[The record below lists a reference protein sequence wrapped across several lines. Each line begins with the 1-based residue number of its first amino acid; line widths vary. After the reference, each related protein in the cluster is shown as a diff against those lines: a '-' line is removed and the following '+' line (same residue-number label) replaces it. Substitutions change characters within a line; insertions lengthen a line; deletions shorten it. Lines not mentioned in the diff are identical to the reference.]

1 MQCNRAL
8 QIDRQTD
15 SPKSSGGSPSG
26 SSHKRLTSTIDQDP
40 TYEPSKKK
48 KRIRKKVKSS
58 LPSSPTSPTS
68 SSIASPENNCEK
80 TNGYALKIRK
90 KFLHTHLQSFLKSQK
105 FIKSKLD
112 AMKEAMKS
120 CSANVHQLMSKSVPQ
135 LERMYDNTVRLADL
149 EQSGNEDGLFL
160 CITELSALFPTLIS
174 DLSENLSLKVP
185 GVSLT
190 ILSVLKKMEYLANE
204 MTKYTPQS
212 KTLAYGDANT
222 GETISV
228 EPSSSTGGDTV
239 TTPTTPPPL
248 LSLDEAVEML
258 DDNQQSS
265 NESEEQITSLTISIS
280 TKFLRKIGGKQLIKV
295 SDENALSDEAQHGG
309 QSDVVPTAGD
319 PSENQEPAGAQAS
332 PENSHVDTSTVLQ
345 ASDEP
350 QDCMN
355 SIDIEV
361 VENEYHHLESTD
373 AAGKTADREGNVASV
388 VNGKDAASLLDVHN
402 SVEDTVLDSNNS
414 NNVVNDHDSVATSTD
429 ECTVTSSIA
438 CVQST
443 ATTNTTTCSPN
454 QNTAIGTGVARSL
467 PPFSAIPS
475 NQSYGS
481 AITPIHSSA
490 PPPYSSA
497 TGTGLYHNLPITTT
511 CSGFTP
517 LLPQYHIPTP
527 IINISQSFDGL
538 VVKWTLAP
546 EDMHLAPQVRLYR
559 LCVFQGNHAPP
570 PHLWH
575 VIGEVEAMK
584 LPMSCTLKCLQRGSM
599 YHFALQ
605 ATGRDGTHGQFS
617 QSKVIQI
624 Y

>member
-1 MQCNRAL
+1 MQCNKA
-8 QIDRQTD
+8 QQTDRQTEL
-15 SPKSSGGSPSG
+15 SKSLAGGSPS
-26 SSHKRLTSTIDQDP
+26 HKRSSSTINQDP

-48 KRIRKKVKSS
+48 KRVRKKVKSS
-58 LPSSPTSPTS
+58 QPSSPTSP
-68 SSIASPENNCEK
+68 SIASPEKNYEK

-120 CSANVHQLMSKSVPQ
+120 CNANVHKLMSKSVPQ
-135 LERMYDNTVRLADL
+135 FERMYKNTVRLADL
-149 EQSGNEDGLFL
+149 EQSGNEDDLFL
-160 CITELSALFPTLIS
+160 CITDLSALFPSLIS
-174 DLSENLSLKVP
+174 DLNENLSLKVP

-228 EPSSSTGGDTV
+228 ELSSSSEGDIV
-239 TTPTTPPPL
+239 ITPATPPPL

-265 NESEEQITSLTISIS
+265 TDNEEQVTSLTISIS
-280 TKFLRKIGGKQLIKV
+280 TKLLRKIGGKQLINV
-295 SDENALSDEAQHGG
+295 SDKSTSTDEAKHGT
-309 QSDVVPTAGD
+309 QSKPTTGD
-319 PSENQEPAGAQAS
+319 PSEDQELAEAQAT
-332 PENSHVDTSTVLQ
+332 PENPHVDTSAVLQ
-345 ASDEP
+345 VSDEP
-350 QDCMN
+350 QDCSN
-355 SIDIEV
+355 SIDIRV
-361 VENEYHHLESTD
+361 VENEYHHTESVD
-373 AAGKTADREGNVASV
+373 AADKTAGREGNVTSV
-388 VNGKDAASLLDVHN
+388 VNGKDATSSLDVFK

-414 NNVVNDHDSVATSTD
+414 NNVVNDSAATSTD
-429 ECTVTSSIA
+429 ECTVTSSTSTT

-443 ATTNTTTCSPN
+443 ATTFTTTCSAN
-454 QNTAIGTGVARSL
+454 QNIVANNDVVARSL
-467 PPFSAIPS
+467 PPFSATPS

-481 AITPIHSSA
+481 TITPIHSSA
-490 PPPYSSA
+490 PPPYNLA
-497 TGTGLYHNLPITTT
+497 TGSGLYHHSPIATT
-511 CSGFTP
+511 CGGFTP

-527 IINISQSFDGL
+527 IINISQSVDGL

-546 EDMHLAPQVRLYR
+546 EDMHLTPQVRLYR
-559 LCVFQGNHAPP
+559 LCVFQGSHAPP

-605 ATGRDGTHGQFS
+605 ASGRDGTRGQFS